1 VSTEKWRPGRLAA
14 LGLAVTLIV
23 SACGPDNDAPD
34 PERPAAKATVEAD
47 GAPSAGAPSRPGPA
61 ATDPADPELLSE
73 GKEGW
78 RSCAKCHCATDP
90 RIEEDR
96 DWVAMNEET
105 TCIASGD
112 PAPRLRKSII
122 AYLRDA
128 DTLRPVLVDRS
139 YRPEK
144 ERTTG
149 KVLVPATGGSA
160 YLRAERASIKEGAPS
175 MVRLHWKAT
184 GEEKSMVVPAGR
196 YDVVNFWFYR
206 PGAENDAERWM
217 LSGTNVS
224 GCTSLDIGPED
235 EEILDVEPL
244 VNAKFTAKPSEKG
257 YALSLSLHDA
267 GGSRMTLSRNGKVVM
282 PGYRIVDADGNEVAE
297 GRFGIT

>member
-23 SACGPDNDAPD
+23 SACGPDNDAREPK
-34 PERPAAKATVEAD
+34 RPAAKAAVEAD
-47 GAPSAGAPSRPGPA
+47 RTQSAGAPSRPVPA
-61 ATDPADPELLSE
+61 AADPADPALLAE
-73 GKEGW
+73 GKVGW

-90 RIEEDR
+90 RIDEDR
-96 DWVAMNEET
+96 DWVAMNKET

-122 AYLRDA
+122 AYLRHA
-128 DTLRPVLVDRS
+128 DTLRPVLVDQS
-139 YRPEK
+139 FRPEK
-144 ERTTG
+144 ETTTG

-160 YLRAERASIKEGAPS
+160 YLRAERESVKKGAPS
-175 MVRLHWKAT
+175 MVRLHWPAT

-206 PGAENDAERWM
+206 RGGANGADRWM

-224 GCTSLDIGPED
+224 GCTSLDIGSEN
-235 EEILDVEPL
+235 EEVLDVEPL
-244 VNAKFTAKPSEKG
+244 VNAKFTAKPSETG

-282 PGYRIVDADGNEVAE
+282 PGYRIVDGDGNELAE
-297 GRFGIT
+297 GVFGIT